1 MSGVEGEATIL
12 GASFWT
18 LDVDCHHLKR
28 EDLLKLPVVESFQ
41 FNHKM
46 EIVGTSSTDQRI
58 KDQSHEQIM
67 DQSDEVSLDINELA
81 NSLREQ
87 LKIKKAF
94 SPVRCIYRV
103 PERLRKLNEKAYTPR
118 VVSIGPIHH
127 GKENLKA
134 MEDHKIMY
142 LQQFL
147 EQNLLVSVE
156 DLVYVIKENE
166 TALRDCYAETI
177 SLSRKDFA
185 TMILLDAVFIIMV
198 LLNYKYMHEHYD
210 SGRRDH
216 IFYPPYKFSDVAY
229 DMCLLENQLPF
240 FILEKFLELSSVAA
254 NPENCTLTELTR
266 GLLEV
271 PWGDWV
277 NEGNS
282 QMINSSRDVL
292 HFVDFLRKCQQPKE
306 QRCPAK
312 ENASFGPPTATELHQ
327 SGMKFKNT
335 KEGSLLD
342 ITFSNGILEIPQLK
356 IEDNTEILF
365 RNLQAFEQCHHR
377 YMNTFV
383 SNYIT
388 FISCLVRSPNDVE
401 VLVRKGNLK
410 NMLNNDEA
418 LSNLLYKLDQ
428 ENVVVIDGFL
438 SGVGEDLKSYCRKRR
453 HKWMA
458 TLKQVYFNNPW
469 TGISVLAATFLLIL
483 TVIQTVCSIIQ
494 LP

>member
-1 MSGVEGEATIL
+1 
-12 GASFWT
+12 
-18 LDVDCHHLKR
+18 
-28 EDLLKLPVVESFQ
+28 
-41 FNHKM
+41 
-46 EIVGTSSTDQRI
+46 
-58 KDQSHEQIM
+58 M
-67 DQSDEVSLDINELA
+67 DQSDEVSLDVNELA

-118 VVSIGPIHH
+118 VVSIGPLHH

-134 MEDHKIMY
+134 MEDHKIMCFKATTSGFSHQH

-147 EQNLLVSVE
+147 GQNLLVSVE

-166 TALRDCYAETI
+166 AALRDCYAETI

-198 LLNYKYMHEHYD
+198 LLNWKYMSELYC
-210 SGRRDH
+210 SARLDH
-216 IFYPPYKFSDVAY
+216 IFYRPYKFSNVVF

-254 NPENCTLTELTR
+254 NPEN
-266 GLLEV
+266 
-271 PWGDWV
+271 
-277 NEGNS
+277 S
-282 QMINSSRDVL
+282 
-292 HFVDFLRKCQQPKE
+292 
-306 QRCPAK
+306 
-312 ENASFGPPTATELHQ
+312 SFGAPTATELHQ
-327 SGMKFKNT
+327 SGMTFKNP
-335 KEGSLLD
+335 KKGSLLD

-356 IEDNTEILF
+356 IEDSTEILF
-365 RNLQAFEQCHHR
+365 RNLQAFEQCHYR
-377 YMNTFV
+377 YMDTFI

-401 VLVRKGNLK
+401 VLTRKGNLK
-410 NMLNNDEA
+410 NMLNSDEA
-418 LSNLLYKLDQ
+418 VSNLLYNLDQ
-428 ENVVVIDGFL
+428 ENAVVTDGFL

-469 TGISVLAATFLLIL
+469 TGISVFAATFLLIL
-483 TVIQTVCSIIQ
+483 TVIQTVCSILQ